1 MILHFFNNG
10 MQTLILFF
18 AGNEMESMQDEPIQ
32 SENWILAIVV
42 VFSCFLCY
50 LIIQNIQKLIAEKQD
65 VNA

>member
-1 MILHFFNNG
+1 

-18 AGNEMESMQDEPIQ
+18 AGDELEPMQDEPIQ
-32 SENWILAIVV
+32 SENLILAIVV

-50 LIIQNIQKLIAEKQD
+50 LIIQNIRNQIAEKQD